1 MSVDELEHVVS
12 LLGLQD
18 NPVANEPIA
27 WHTSLETTAE
37 RERALT
43 RALIP
48 FCNPPSMHKLA
59 WTLPANVREE
69 IGQTGVEHG
78 FTVKQTFSFR
88 RGLLKC
94 RMGMK
99 GFMALQGNDDSKAR
113 LIAEAFEAEIE
124 RFVRTRIPPSVVV
137 VTEAQR
143 KAAADAEGTPYGP
156 TPDLTF
162 EPPISIN
169 GRFVAWIDAKMLYA
183 SHLLRN
189 KKFMPENRLEATA
202 SKYNA
207 AFGPGAF
214 VFGSGFCGGLKDEV
228 SALLLDS
235 TPLDM
240 TRITSVIESDQS
252 NSSMTLE
259 AMRAALGLTVD
270 VPTPVSD
277 TPVEAGTNRSHNWD
291 AQIRCG
297 TNGIHAYHYHIC
309 TRCGVEGVRKKISN
323 KKAAIYSTMPC
334 VALMC
339 HR

>member
-18 NPVANEPIA
+18 NPVANETID

-37 RERALT
+37 HECALT

-48 FCNPPSMHKLA
+48 FCKPPSMHKLA
-59 WTLPANVREE
+59 WTLPETVRRE
-69 IGQTGVEHG
+69 IGMLGVEHG
-78 FTVKQTFSFR
+78 FTAKQTFSFR

-94 RMGMK
+94 LMGMK
-99 GFMALQGNDDSKAR
+99 PFMALQGNSDSKAR
-113 LIAEAFEAEIE
+113 LIAEAFETEIE

-137 VTEAQR
+137 VTEARR
-143 KAAADAEGTPYGP
+143 KAAADADGIPYGP

-169 GRFVAWIDAKMLYA
+169 GRVVAWIDAKMLYA
-183 SHLLRN
+183 SHVLRN

-252 NSSMTLE
+252 DESMTLE
-259 AMRAALGLTVD
+259 AMRAALELAVD
-270 VPTPVSD
+270 VPAPVSD
-277 TPVEAGTNRSHNWD
+277 AHAEADTNRSHNWD

-297 TNGIHAYHYHIC
+297 TNGIKSYHYQIC
-309 TRCGVEGVRKKISN
+309 TRCGVEGIRKKISN
-323 KKAAIYSTMPC
+323 KKAAIYSTVSC
-334 VALMC
+334 VALI
-339 HR
+339 

>member
-1 MSVDELEHVVS
+1 
-12 LLGLQD
+12 
-18 NPVANEPIA
+18 
-27 WHTSLETTAE
+27 
-37 RERALT
+37 
-43 RALIP
+43 
-48 FCNPPSMHKLA
+48 MHKLA

-69 IGQTGVEHG
+69 IGRTGVEHG

-137 VTEAQR
+137 VTEARR
-143 KAAADAEGTPYGP
+143 KAAADADGIPYGP

-169 GRFVAWIDAKMLYA
+169 GRVVAWIDARMLYA
-183 SHLLRN
+183 SRVLRN

-252 NSSMTLE
+252 DESMTLE
-259 AMRAALGLTVD
+259 AMRAALGLAVRTPT
-270 VPTPVSD
+270 PTPVSD
-277 TPVEAGTNRSHNWD
+277 APVEVGANRSHTWD
-291 AQIRCG
+291 ERIRCG
-297 TNGIHAYHYHIC
+297 SNGIRTYHYHVC
-309 TRCGVEGVRKKISN
+309 TRCGAEGSRVKVSN
-323 KKAAIYSTMPC
+323 KKAAIYSTVSC
-334 VALMC
+334 VAST
-339 HR
+339 